1 MNEER
6 SKECVER
13 LANQLTKQI
22 DREGVT
28 FFTKQYVEIGRNEV
42 TLYYN
47 SPNYQTPQRCNSARN
62 YREMELIIGGLTG
75 FPYLIERL
83 DKETGEKTNDN

>member
-6 SKECVER
+6 SKECVEG

-28 FFTKQYVEIGRNEV
+28 FFVKQCTEIGKNEII
-42 TLYYN
+42 LYYN
-47 SPNYQTPQRCNSARN
+47 SPNYQTPQRCKSARN
-62 YREMELIIGGLTG
+62 YQEMELIISGLTG

-83 DKETGEKTNDN
+83 DKETGEEK